1 MNIRHILSFPCSK
14 ALVTFHC
21 TQNETQNPYQC
32 LQESALPGQ
41 CLSVQYDFLPLYPL
55 PSNLQNPG
63 LLSRGQD
70 LSSLT
75 QPRMFHPPPTTTQ
88 LPDQPHSSLSFN
100 IISLRRTS
108 PITLPAKLDPL
119 STCFISSIFSF
130 GLENPQGQ
138 GPRIFCSPL
147 YLQILHSSGKSYR
160 TNR

>member
-1 MNIRHILSFPCSK
+1 MKPKILINAYKSQHYLDNAYLSNMTLGHCIPC
-14 ALVTFHC
+14 LVTSRTLVFF
-21 TQNETQNPYQC
+21 
-32 LQESALPGQ
+32 QEVKIFP
-41 CLSVQYDFLPLYPL
+41 
-55 PSNLQNPG
+55 PSPSPECFTL
-63 LLSRGQD
+63 
-70 LSSLT
+70 
-75 QPRMFHPPPTTTQ
+75 PPP
-88 LPDQPHSSLSFN
+88 QPNCLTNPTHLSSLSFN